1 MVIYY
6 NISLLND
13 IINRDNCKVDI
24 NDLKGK
30 RINRDVVIEF
40 ICICGQENSKGF
52 RVMYEHG
59 AFCKSCS
66 IQKGKEKAKETCCD
80 KYGVSHPGK
89 SDIMKQKI
97 KETNLKRYGVEYSFQ
112 SEEVKKKIKETVQD
126 RYGVAHALQ
135 NEEIRNKV
143 AQTNI
148 KKYGVVN
155 VFQNE
160 GIKDKI
166 KVVIKGK
173 YGVEN
178 VSQSQE
184 IINKKKETMM
194 KNHGVTAPLKSE
206 VFQDKLK
213 RSLMDRYGFDNPSY
227 IPEFKEKKKET
238 WLAKYGVDNPFKS
251 PEIKDKISKTIMDRY
266 GVDNPTKNPEILE
279 RQLKSGYKT
288 KLFAFP
294 SGFEAIVQGY
304 EHHAL
309 KILVSQGYTE
319 DDIITRR
326 TQVPN
331 IEYVGYDDKVHRYFT
346 DIYLPKENRMIE
358 VKSTFTYD
366 IDKEKLNILTKVCKE
381 LDYKYEIWVFDRKLE
396 LTIL

>member
-1 MVIYY
+1 MHY
-6 NISLLND
+6 NITMLNEL
-13 IINRDNCKVDI
+13 INRDNCKVDF
-24 NDLKGK
+24 NALKGK
-30 RINRDVVIEF
+30 RINRELVIEF
-40 ICICGQENSKGF
+40 ICSCGKENSKTV
-52 RVMYEHG
+52 RSMYDYG
-59 AFCKSCS
+59 GFCKSCTS
-66 IQKGKEKAKETCCD
+66 EKTLE
-80 KYGVSHPGK
+80 
-89 SDIMKQKI
+89 KI
-97 KETNLKRYGVEYSFQ
+97 KETNLKKYGVEHNFQ
-112 SEEVKKKIKETVQD
+112 SEEVKKKIKETVKE
-126 RYGVAHALQ
+126 RYGVAHVLQ

-148 KKYGVVN
+148 QKYGAAN

-160 GIKDKI
+160 GIKEKI

-206 VFQDKLK
+206 FFQDKLK
-213 RSLMDRYGFDNPSY
+213 KSLMERYGFDNPSY

-238 WLAKYGVDNPFKS
+238 WLAKYGVDHPFKS
-251 PEIKDKISKTIMDRY
+251 PEIKDKISKTIMDKY

-279 RQLKSGYKT
+279 KQQKAGYKT
-288 KLFAFP
+288 KIFIFP

-309 KILVSQGYTE
+309 KILVSQGYME

-326 TQVPN
+326 TQVPK
-331 IEYVGYDDKVHRYFT
+331 IEYIGRDDKVHRYFT

-358 VKSTFTYD
+358 VKSNWTYD

-381 LDYKYEIWVFDRKLE
+381 LDYKFEIWVFDIKLR